1 LPKLSK
7 ILNSKY
13 TISDYEIKKMLYMRH
28 RTMHRQWR
36 VKITGNEKINKRRMK
51 KNTEMAKVR
60 FFYNKCNNTVIGH
73 IIDIIY
79 FK

>member
-1 LPKLSK
+1 
-7 ILNSKY
+7 
-13 TISDYEIKKMLYMRH
+13 
-28 RTMHRQWR
+28 MHRQWR